1 VNVALAVVAALVVV
15 AALRALVVAL
25 PPRRRGAAVR
35 GGSVDEGAGD
45 LARLDRIV
53 STATTGA
60 GDLHLRLRPILREIA
75 ADGLRHGGVDL
86 DAEPEA
92 AQALLA
98 PETWELVRPDRP
110 RPSDAFAPGLRPA
123 QLDAVLD
130 DLEGLLRPPSTLPAG
145 TEPPGGGTP
154 WA

>member
-1 VNVALAVVAALVVV
+1 VNVALAVVAAVVVV

-25 PPRRRGAAVR
+25 PPRRRPAAAGVATA
-35 GGSVDEGAGD
+35 GEGAGD

-53 STATTGA
+53 SNATTDA

-75 ADGLRHGGVDL
+75 ADGLRHRGVDL
-86 DAEPEA
+86 DADPEA

-110 RPSDAFAPGLRPA
+110 RPNDAFAPGLRPA

-130 DLEGLLRPPSTLPAG
+130 DLEGLLR
-145 TEPPGGGTP
+145 
-154 WA
+154 